1 MSICVSEDKTKSKV
15 FLYLYPQQDILDLE
29 VEKGSYRIKE
39 YPQKSELEAKYK
51 IARTDKQK
59 LEIKNEVLRIRL
71 TESKKWYKLTLNAC
85 IDKRYRQQGY
95 NVFFAL
101 LDGTK
106 ISDVVDVKHNDR
118 IIYVGMDTKT
128 HRNQRQ
134 DGSYPYPDNDK
145 ILAQLGNIWKLT
157 ISGFHMWD
165 CVEKVAKASHDKG
178 IHTIVDED
186 LTEFL
191 VQKINN
197 PTFVLNEYQMNDLS
211 KLNEFE
217 KQSFLKAREGKPW
230 LLKNILRK

>member
-1 MSICVSEDKTKSKV
+1 
-15 FLYLYPQQDILDLE
+15 
-29 VEKGSYRIKE
+29 
-39 YPQKSELEAKYK
+39 
-51 IARTDKQK
+51 
-59 LEIKNEVLRIRL
+59 
-71 TESKKWYKLTLNAC
+71 
-85 IDKRYRQQGY
+85 
-95 NVFFAL
+95 VFFAL

-165 CVEKVAKASHDKG
+165 CVEKVAKAAHDKG